1 MPMER
6 MHCRSV
12 AEYVAAIGPHDQH
25 ATYRCDDVEARLLGR
40 GCRDHGVEAFIPI
53 TAFKST
59 GDLPEYERLMK
70 EKFPPPDKKAKKP
83 AAA

>member
-1 MPMER
+1 MQR
-6 MHCRSV
+6 IYCRSV
-12 AEYVAAIGPHDQH
+12 ADYVDAIGPHDQH

-40 GCRDHGVEAFIPI
+40 GCRDHGVEALVGIA
-53 TAFKST
+53 AFKAT

-83 AAA
+83 AA